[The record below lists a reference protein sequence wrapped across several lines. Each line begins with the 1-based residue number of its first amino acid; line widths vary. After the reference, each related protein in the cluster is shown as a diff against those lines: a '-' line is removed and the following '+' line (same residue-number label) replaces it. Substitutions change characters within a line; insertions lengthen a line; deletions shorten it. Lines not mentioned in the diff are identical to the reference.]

1 MLESFL
7 PNSAKRVVLHLEPID
22 VRWGPNKLATFCR
35 EALRIEPDP
44 STCFLFVNRRRD
56 TLLMY
61 FLGNDG
67 GETLM
72 KRLDKGS
79 FLLPAPNADGAPYVV
94 LRPSM
99 LPRLF
104 RT

>member
-1 MLESFL
+1 MLESIL
-7 PNSAKRVVLHLEPID
+7 PSSATRVVLHLEPID
-22 VRWGPNKLATFCR
+22 VRWGPDKLATFCR
-35 EALRIEPDP
+35 EAMGIEPDL

-61 FLGNDG
+61 FLGSDG

-72 KRLDKGS
+72 KRLDRGS
-79 FLLPAPNADGAPYVV
+79 FLLPAPSADGAPYLV

-104 RT
+104 RA

>member
-7 PNSAKRVVLHLEPID
+7 PSSATRAVVYLEPID
-22 VRWGPNKLATFCR
+22 VRRGPNRLGTLCR
-35 EALRIEPDP
+35 EVLQIEPDDR
-44 STCFLFVNRRRD
+44 TCFLFVNRRRD

-61 FLGNDG
+61 FLGSDG

-72 KRLDKGS
+72 KRLDKGA

-94 LRPSM
+94 VRPSM